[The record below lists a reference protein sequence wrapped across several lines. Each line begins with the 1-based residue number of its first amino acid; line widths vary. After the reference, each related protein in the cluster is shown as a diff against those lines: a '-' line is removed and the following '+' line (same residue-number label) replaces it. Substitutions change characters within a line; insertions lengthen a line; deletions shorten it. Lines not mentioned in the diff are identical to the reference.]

1 MDLSE
6 LTLCICCGQ
15 SHMPQ
20 ENHSYNYQDEIDD
33 DLICDICL
41 QPLVE
46 PMDTP
51 CGHTYCTLC
60 ITNFLLAQDFCPMDR
75 KPLCLMVCK
84 KSSLLVH
91 KLLDKVLVLCPFKEH
106 CSEVLQRCD
115 LEMHLHRRCKG
126 AIQCGLLRKR
136 EEHSQEHSPIGGT
149 NSVAQVPVESS
160 EVTAPV
166 LSPPLSAPV
175 ALALTT
181 NESGLINPAFE
192 TGSEDSHSEN
202 NSSTPNK
209 SSIKKQRHFDR
220 TPVRSRSFKKLN
232 RAFTYLRKTSN
243 SNLVESDS
251 SESVQTATLPEEV
264 FPKLHHLIP
273 DGEVTTIKIDRS
285 DPHLSLGISIVGG
298 CETSLENIVIQD
310 VYRDGAIAKDGRLL
324 PGDMILEV
332 NGTDLSSVPH
342 NYALAVLKQPCQDL
356 LLNVLREQLYK
367 CRRNIESNC
376 SRDDSFHVVLHK
388 TADQPLGIKLGRRSD
403 ESGIFIHSL
412 LEGGFAA
419 HDGQLQVH
427 DRVLAINGHDLR
439 RGSPEIAAHFIQ
451 ISENR
456 VHFIVSRK
464 TREQTP
470 DILQESYRN
479 SSNPVHPDERKLGNK
494 SFLHAFTCHEKIIN
508 VSKEVHESLGM
519 TISGG
524 LLSKGWD
531 LPIYVT
537 NVHPNGCLGNDGR
550 IKNGDILLNVNGIEL
565 TGMTQS
571 EAVPI
576 IKQSAASTSV
586 IFKVLE
592 LRVAEKDNADGQIH
606 PICNQSNLLEEDWS
620 PSWNMWLVLPRYLY
634 LCKDIELRRNTSGSL
649 GLSIVGGYEENHDSQ
664 PFFIKSIV
672 NGMPA
677 HNDGRLRCG
686 DIILAVN
693 GRSTS
698 GISHSCLVKMLKEI
712 RGKVTLT
719 VASWP
724 GSRL

>member
-1 MDLSE
+1 MDIPVLS
-6 LTLCICCGQ
+6 LCICCGQ
-15 SHMPQ
+15 SHLPQ

-33 DLICDICL
+33 DLVCDICL

-60 ITNFLLAQDFCPMDR
+60 LTNFLLTQDFCPMDR

-91 KLLDKVLVLCPFKEH
+91 KLLDKVLVLCPFKEY
-106 CSEVLQRCD
+106 CTEVLQRCD
-115 LEMHLHRRCKG
+115 LEIHLRRRCKG
-126 AIQCGLLRKR
+126 AIQCGLLRER
-136 EEHSQEHSPIGGT
+136 EEHSQEYS
-149 NSVAQVPVESS
+149 SVGDTDLVPEIPVESS
-160 EVTAPV
+160 DMTSTV
-166 LSPPLSAPV
+166 LSPQLSAPV
-175 ALALTT
+175 AVALTT
-181 NESGLINPAFE
+181 NDPGLINPAFE
-192 TGSEDSHSEN
+192 TGSEDSHSES
-202 NSSTPNK
+202 NSSTHNK
-209 SSIKKQRHFDR
+209 SSIKKHRQFDR
-220 TPVRSRSFKKLN
+220 TSVRSRSFKKLN
-232 RAFTYLRKTSN
+232 RAFSYLRKTTN
-243 SNLVESDS
+243 TNLVDSDPG
-251 SESVQTATLPEEV
+251 ESVQTATLSDEV
-264 FPKLHHLIP
+264 SPRLHHLIP

-285 DPHLSLGISIVGG
+285 DPYVSLGISIVGG
-298 CETSLENIVIQD
+298 CETPMENIVIQD
-310 VYRDGAIAKDGRLL
+310 IYRDGVIAKDGRLL

-332 NGTDLSSVPH
+332 NGTDLSNVPH
-342 NYALAVLKQPCQDL
+342 NYALAVLKQPCQIL
-356 LLNVLREQLYK
+356 LLSVLREQLYK
-367 CRRNIESNC
+367 CRKNIENNC
-376 SRDDSFHVVLHK
+376 SRDDSFHVILHK
-388 TADQPLGIKLGRRSD
+388 SADQPLGIKLVRRSD
-403 ESGIFIHSL
+403 ESGVFIFSL
-412 LEGGFAA
+412 LEGGLAA
-419 HDGQLQVH
+419 QDGQLQVH
-427 DRVLAINGHDLR
+427 DRILAINGHDLR

-451 ISENR
+451 ISDDR
-456 VHFIVSRK
+456 VHFIVSRR

-470 DILQESYRN
+470 DILQESSWNSNNPPSPNERN
-479 SSNPVHPDERKLGNK
+479 LHNK
-494 SFLHAFTCHEKIIN
+494 SFFHAFTCHEKIIN

-571 EAVPI
+571 EAVSI
-576 IKQSAASTSV
+576 IKHSAASSSV
-586 IFKVLE
+586 IFKALE
-592 LRVAEKDNADGQIH
+592 LRVAEKDNADGQMSPNSIQ
-606 PICNQSNLLEEDWS
+606 NNLSEEDWS

-634 LCKDIELRRNTSGSL
+634 MCKDVELRRNTSGSL
-649 GLSIVGGYEENHDSQ
+649 GFSIVGGYEENHGSQ

-686 DIILAVN
+686 DLILAVN

-698 GISHSCLVKMLKEI
+698 GISHSCLVKILKEI
-712 RGKVTLT
+712 RGKVILT